1 MRYEYLL
8 EGGNSLWRGTAFLQ
22 HLVLL
27 RGLFLTIGKLY
38 RKSLRRRL
46 WCSKRTFS
54 ARLNSP
60 RFFPTDS
67 TSFACSLTPRKR
79 YLRFPQ
85 KAESL
90 EKALPCFPRR
100 SKAKLCKAI
109 SITATSRTAFR
120 Q

>member
-27 RGLFLTIGKLY
+27 RGLFLTIDKLY
-38 RKSLRRRL
+38 RKSSRRRL

-54 ARLNSP
+54 ARLSSP
-60 RFFPTDS
+60 RFFPTDLI
-67 TSFACSLTPRKR
+67 SFACNLTPRKR

-90 EKALPCFPRR
+90 ERALPCFPRH
-100 SKAKLCKAI
+100 SPAKPCKAI
-109 SITATSRTAFR
+109 STTATSPTAFK